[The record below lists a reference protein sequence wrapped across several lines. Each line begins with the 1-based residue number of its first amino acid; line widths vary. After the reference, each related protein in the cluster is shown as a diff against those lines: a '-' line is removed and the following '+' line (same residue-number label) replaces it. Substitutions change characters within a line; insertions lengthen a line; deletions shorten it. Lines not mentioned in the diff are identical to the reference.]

1 MKKILFLFLALLITF
16 TSCEPSSDGNNN
28 DVNRSN
34 EIVVRPFALERFD
47 DSSKRYVESALVTQG
62 TSDTFD
68 EGDKFDYQGYTWT
81 IRMKVSN

>member
-34 EIVVRPFALERFD
+34 EIVVGSFALERFD
-47 DSSKRYVESALVTQG
+47 DSSKRYVESAPVTQG
-62 TSDTFD
+62 TWYTFD
-68 EGDKFDYQGYTWT
+68 EGDKFNYQGYTWT
-81 IRMKVSN
+81 ILMKVSN

>member
-34 EIVVRPFALERFD
+34 EIVVGSFALERFD
-47 DSSKRYVESALVTQG
+47 DSSKRYVESAPVNQG
-62 TSDTFD
+62 TWDTFD

-81 IRMKVSN
+81 ILMKVSN

>member
-1 MKKILFLFLALLITF
+1 MKKNLFLFLALLITV

-34 EIVVRPFALERFD
+34 EIVVGSFALERFD
-47 DSSKRYVESALVTQG
+47 NSSKRYVESAPVTQG
-62 TSDTFD
+62 TWDTFD

-81 IRMKVSN
+81 ILMKVSN